1 MGDDVSVALHGSDTR
16 QRRAITN
23 FIQHPNFDK
32 ETMANDIAVI
42 RVGILV
48 HENIYG
54 ALLKVP
60 ILK

>member
-1 MGDDVSVALHGSDTR
+1 MGDDVSVAFYGSDTR

-42 RVGILV
+42 RVRSSAIYTVTLLNVSIL
-48 HENIYG
+48 N
-54 ALLKVP
+54 
-60 ILK
+60 

>member
-1 MGDDVSVALHGSDTR
+1 MGDDVSVAFYGSDTR

-42 RVGILV
+42 RVRSSAIYTVTLLHVSIL
-48 HENIYG
+48 N
-54 ALLKVP
+54 
-60 ILK
+60 

>member
-1 MGDDVSVALHGSDTR
+1 MGDDVSVAFHGNDTR

-42 RVGILV
+42 RVRSSAIYTVTLLNVSIL
-48 HENIYG
+48 N
-54 ALLKVP
+54 
-60 ILK
+60 